1 MLTFPLLRPRQ
12 NYTAKC
18 LASFRLSLE
27 LQTFLDFM
35 FIKTLSPSGEWRG
48 QSPLQL
54 TVRLASDLTK
64 SVPSLESDGST
75 PSWSDPHPCMPE
87 VFGLVP
93 EGEKEKIDEEEGP
106 GHRRLCT
113 AGSNYGVIANSQYL
127 SPLIRTKNL
136 KLKCYENS
144 GQILLTTGKEDH
156 KMLIK
161 HSRLEAWFLKN
172 IIRWSQQ
179 Q

>member
-75 PSWSDPHPCMPE
+75 PSWSDPRPCMPE

-93 EGEKEKIDEEEGP
+93 EGEKEKIDEEEG
-106 GHRRLCT
+106 GG
-113 AGSNYGVIANSQYL
+113 AG
-127 SPLIRTKNL
+127 T
-136 KLKCYENS
+136 
-144 GQILLTTGKEDH
+144 
-156 KMLIK
+156 
-161 HSRLEAWFLKN
+161 LEIVHCWLQL
-172 IIRWSQQ
+172 WSDSQQ
-179 Q
+179 SISVSFNTD

>member
-75 PSWSDPHPCMPE
+75 PSWSDPRPCMPE

-106 GHRRLCT
+106 GHWT
-113 AGSNYGVIANSQYL
+113 
-127 SPLIRTKNL
+127 
-136 KLKCYENS
+136 
-144 GQILLTTGKEDH
+144 
-156 KMLIK
+156 
-161 HSRLEAWFLKN
+161 LEIVHCWLQL
-172 IIRWSQQ
+172 WSDSQQ
-179 Q
+179 SISVSLNTD